1 MTDITNIVS
10 FKKGHEGINYYTLEY
25 TIRAEFRNH
34 KPMVIL
40 TSTSKNKIVQQMVL
54 VRNFIGVETRE

>member
-40 TSTSKNKIVQQMVL
+40 TSTSKNKIVQ
-54 VRNFIGVETRE
+54 